1 MAEEPFDSV
10 ESAIDDIAAGKLVIV
25 VDDEDRENEGDLI
38 MAASTATPE
47 TVNMMIRHG
56 RGLICVPTVEHQL
69 KRLGLNPMVANNRE
83 SHRTDF
89 TVSVDAAEGVTTGI
103 SAADRCEAIRI
114 IADPGS
120 TADQLVQPGHVFPLR
135 ARPGGVLQRAG
146 HTEAAVDL
154 AVLAGLP
161 PAGVLCEILNE
172 DGTMARLPELLEYR
186 REFGLKLISIKQ
198 LIEYRHSREK
208 LVDLILSEPFQN
220 EHGDWTLHL
229 FRSLT
234 DNRIHFALTMGEF
247 GDEPVLVRVQSE
259 NILTDV
265 FSGHPAGDK
274 RAVDRALHQIA
285 SQGKGAFVYMTHSCA
300 GLNIPQTATNP
311 DSCQLEPVSM
321 DFRGYG
327 LGAQILYALGLRR
340 IRLLSS
346 SQRRHVALDGYGL
359 HIESFV
365 PLGDLSAHPEN

>member
-1 MAEEPFDSV
+1 MPEDTFDSV
-10 ESAIDDIAAGKLVIV
+10 EAAIDDIAAGKLVIV

-38 MAASTATPE
+38 MAAAKATPE

-56 RGLICVPTVEHQL
+56 RGLICVPTIEHQL

-103 SAADRCEAIRI
+103 SAADRCEAIQI
-114 IADPGS
+114 IANPDS

-172 DGTMARLPELLEYR
+172 DGTMARLKELIEYR
-186 REFGLKLISIKQ
+186 KTFGLKLISIKQ

-208 LVDLILSEPFQN
+208 LIDRILSQPFQN
-220 EHGDWTLHL
+220 AYGDWTLHL

-234 DNRIHFALTMGEF
+234 DHRIHFALTMGEL
-247 GDEPVLVRVQSE
+247 GEGPTLVRVQSE
-259 NILTDV
+259 NILSDV
-265 FSGHPAGDK
+265 FSGNLEGSE
-274 RAVDRALHQIA
+274 RAVDLALRQIA
-285 SQGKGAFVYMTHSCA
+285 KAGRGAFVYMTHSCA
-300 GLNIPQTATNP
+300 GLNIPQGSGGDP
-311 DSCQLEPVSM
+311 DSCALEPVSM

-327 LGAQILYALGLRR
+327 LGAQILYTLGLRE

-346 SQRRHVALDGYGL
+346 SQRKHVALDGYGL
-359 HIESFV
+359 HIDSFE
-365 PLGDLSAHPEN
+365 PLDGETV

>member
-1 MAEEPFDSV
+1 MPEHPFDSV
-10 ESAIDDIAAGKLVIV
+10 EAALDDIAAGKLVIV
-25 VDDEDRENEGDLI
+25 VDDEDRENEGYLI
-38 MAASTATPE
+38 MAASKATPE

-83 SHRTDF
+83 SQRTDF

-103 SAADRCEAIRI
+103 SAADRCAAIRI
-114 IADPGS
+114 IADPQA

-172 DGTMARLPELLEYR
+172 DGTMARLPELLEFR
-186 REFGLKLISIKQ
+186 RQFGLKLISSEQ
-198 LIEYRHSREK
+198 LIEYRHNREK
-208 LVDLILSEPFQN
+208 LVDLILSRPFSN
-220 EHGDWTLHL
+220 AYGDWTLHL

-234 DNRIHFALTMGEF
+234 DHRVHFALTMGQL
-247 GDEPVLVRVQSE
+247 DDSPPLVRVQSE
-259 NILTDV
+259 NILSDV
-265 FSGHPAGDK
+265 FDGHPPGHE
-274 RAVDRALHQIA
+274 RAIDLAFRRIA
-285 SQGKGAFVYMTHSCA
+285 AEGKGAFVYMTHSCA
-300 GLNIPQTATNP
+300 GLNVPQSVSGDP
-311 DSCQLEPVSM
+311 DSCSLEPVSM

-327 LGAQILYALGLRR
+327 LGAQILYALGLRQ

-359 HIESFV
+359 HIEAFV
-365 PLGDLSAHPEN
+365 PLEQ